1 MNRQRCVLLGVL
13 YLSLIAGGWLAGDW
27 LTDFVVN
34 DITMLTMVT
43 SIYVAASA
51 IPFVPGADIGFALLL
66 ALGTRIVFLVYIAM
80 VAALLLAFTVGRFV
94 PARATA
100 ATFDLLGLHKARD
113 LVLQMAPLEA
123 HDRLALLTDRAPTR
137 VIPFLLRHRY
147 IALAV
152 LINLPGNTLVGGG
165 GGIAL
170 AAGMSGLYSILA
182 YTVTVA
188 LAVAPIPVL
197 ILFTGYLPSG

>member
-1 MNRQRCVLLGVL
+1 MNRRRGLLFGVL
-13 YLSLIAGGWLAGDW
+13 YLSLIAGGWLAGNW

-34 DITMLTMVT
+34 DITMLMTVT
-43 SIYVAASA
+43 VIYVAASA
-51 IPFVPGADIGFALLL
+51 LPFVPGAEIGFALIL

-80 VAALLLAFTVGRFV
+80 VAALLLAFIVGRFV
-94 PARATA
+94 PARVTA

-147 IALAV
+147 IALVV

-170 AAGMSGLYSILA
+170 AAGMSGLYSMLA